1 MARAKEPVRSVP
13 MVMQMEALECG
24 AACLAMIL
32 AYHGKWVGLDQV
44 RHDCGVSRDG
54 SRAINILKA
63 ARAYGL
69 VADGYSLDAE
79 SIRDMQLP
87 CIIHWNFNHF
97 VVLKG
102 FKGKWA
108 YINDPANGAMR
119 VSLEEFDRSFTGIAL
134 CFEKGPSF
142 AEGGKPASVAEF
154 ARSRLKGAAGPT
166 LVIAVA
172 AVVGAFAGI
181 ANAAFSRVFMDR
193 ILTGIDQ
200 DWLLPLVGLMA
211 VVAILQCIAAGINA
225 VSALRIRASFAVSAS
240 TGFVW
245 HLLRLPVS
253 FYEQHNIGDLQ
264 QRQSENESVA
274 YTLITQ
280 LAPVML
286 NVVLLVVYLV
296 VMVRYSLMLTLVGL
310 FTVAVNLFV
319 VNATARARVNVTRV
333 QSRDNGRLYS
343 STIAGID
350 QIESIKASGAEDGY
364 FAQWSGYQA
373 ALAATQ
379 ARLARIT
386 QYLGALPLALMQL
399 ANVVVLT
406 LGVWLIM
413 EGEFTV
419 GMLLAFQ
426 SLLSQFFS
434 PINSFLSL
442 NQQVQEMRT
451 SMERIDDVLMSEPDV
466 PDDNFLCHSER
477 SEESRALPAEPLR
490 GDPSASPQDDKGV
503 NYEKLAGEVDVE
515 GLTFGYSPLGPPVIS
530 DFDLH
535 VEPGEWAALVG
546 DSGCGKSTIAKL
558 VAGLYKPWEGTVSFD
573 GIPAGEVP
581 RAQLKHSLS
590 VVDQDI
596 VLFDATIMDNLRLW
610 DDSIDE
616 ADVVRGAQDACIHDT
631 VMARPDGYGQLVT
644 SDGANFSGGERQ
656 RLEIA
661 RALAQNPTILI
672 LDEATS
678 ALDAKT
684 EEEVMRA
691 IRARGVTC
699 IVVAHRL
706 STIRDCSQIV
716 VLDKG
721 RAVERGTHDE
731 LLALGGRYAELVHD
745 GETGGAR

>member
-1 MARAKEPVRSVP
+1 

-54 SRAINILKA
+54 SRAVNILKA
-63 ARAYGL
+63 ARSYGL
-69 VADGYSLDAE
+69 VADGYSLDPE
-79 SIRDMQLP
+79 SLATMPLP

-108 YINDPANGAMR
+108 YLNDPARGSIR

-134 CFEKGPSF
+134 CFEPGESF
-142 AEGGKPASVAEF
+142 EEGGKPASVVSF

-166 LVIAVA
+166 VVIAIA
-172 AVVGAFAGI
+172 AVIGAFAGI
-181 ANAAFSRVFMDR
+181 ANATFSRVFMDR

-200 DWLLPLVGLMA
+200 NWLVPLVVLMA
-211 VVAILQCIAAGINA
+211 IVAILQCIAAGINS
-225 VSALRIRASFAVSAS
+225 VSALRVRGKFAVSAS
-240 TGFVW
+240 TEFVW

-274 YTLITQ
+274 YTLISQ

-310 FTVAVNLFV
+310 FTVVVNLFV

-333 QSRDNGRLYS
+333 QLRDNGRLYS
-343 STIAGID
+343 STIGGID

-379 ARLARIT
+379 ASLANIT
-386 QYLGALPLALMQL
+386 QYLGALPSALVQL
-399 ANVVVLT
+399 TNVIVLT

-413 EGEFTV
+413 EGEFSV

-434 PINSFLSL
+434 PINSLLSL

-451 SMERIDDVLMSEPDV
+451 SMERIDDVLKSEPDV
-466 PDDNFLCHSER
+466 PDDIEDCR
-477 SEESRALPAEPLR
+477 
-490 GDPSASPQDDKGV
+490 PSG
-503 NYEKLAGEVDVE
+503 EKLSGKLDVA
-515 GLTFGYSPLGPPVIS
+515 GLTFGYSPLGAPVIS
-530 DFDLH
+530 SFDLH
-535 VEPGEWAALVG
+535 VKPGEWAALVG

-558 VAGLYKPWEGTVSFD
+558 IAGLYKPWEGSVSFD
-573 GIPAGEVP
+573 DIPAEEVP
-581 RAQLKHSLS
+581 RMKLKRSLS

-596 VLFDATIMDNLRLW
+596 VLFDGTIMDNLRLW
-610 DDSIDE
+610 DGSIDE
-616 ADVVRGAQDACIHDT
+616 ADVFRGARDASIHEAI
-631 VMARPDGYGQLVT
+631 VARPDGYDQAVT
-644 SDGANFSGGERQ
+644 SDGANYSGGERQ

-661 RALAQNPTILI
+661 RALSQNPTIMI

-684 EEEVMRA
+684 EQEVMQA
-691 IRARGVTC
+691 IRARNITC

-716 VLDKG
+716 VLEKG
-721 RAVERGTHDE
+721 HVVERGTHDE
-731 LLALGGRYAELVHD
+731 LMGLNGRYAALVND
-745 GETGGAR
+745 GDTGGAR

>member
-1 MARAKEPVRSVP
+1 MAQARGPVRAVP

-63 ARAYGL
+63 ARGYGL
-69 VADGYSLDAE
+69 KADGYSLDAE
-79 SIRDMQLP
+79 SIGDMPLP
-87 CIIHWNFNHF
+87 CIIHWNFKHF

-142 AEGGKPASVAEF
+142 EEGGKPASVTEF
-154 ARSRLKGAAGPT
+154 ARLRLKGAAGPT
-166 LVIAVA
+166 VVIAIA
-172 AVVGAFAGI
+172 AIIGAFAGI
-181 ANAAFSRVFMDR
+181 ANATFSRVFMDR

-211 VVAILQCIAAGINA
+211 AVAVLQCIAAGINA
-225 VSALRIRASFAVSAS
+225 VSALRIQASFAVSAS
-240 TGFVW
+240 AEFVW

-264 QRQSENESVA
+264 QRQSENEGVA

-310 FTVAVNLFV
+310 FTVVVNLFV

-386 QYLGALPLALMQL
+386 QYLGALPSALVQL

-434 PINSFLSL
+434 PINSLLSL

-451 SMERIDDVLMSEPDV
+451 SMERIDDVLKSEPDV
-466 PDDNFLCHSER
+466 PDDL
-477 SEESRALPAEPLR
+477 EEAGEA
-490 GDPSASPQDDKGV
+490 AAMPQ
-503 NYEKLAGEVDVE
+503 KLAGKVDIE

-558 VAGLYKPWEGTVSFD
+558 VAGLYRPWEGTVSFD
-573 GIPAGEVP
+573 GVPADEVP

-616 ADVVRGAQDACIHDT
+616 ADAIRGAQDACIHDT
-631 VMARPDGYGQLVT
+631 IMARPDGYGQLVT

-684 EEEVMRA
+684 EEEVMQV
-691 IRARGVTC
+691 IRARGITC

-731 LLALGGRYAELVHD
+731 LLALGGRYAALVND
-745 GETGGAR
+745 GDMGGAR

>member
-1 MARAKEPVRSVP
+1 MAQAKGPIHSVP

-24 AACLAMIL
+24 AACLTMIL

-63 ARAYGL
+63 ARGYGL

-79 SIRDMQLP
+79 SIRDMPMP
-87 CIIHWNFNHF
+87 CIIHWNFKHF

-142 AEGGKPASVAEF
+142 EEGGKPASVTEF

-166 LVIAVA
+166 IVIAIA
-172 AVVGAFAGI
+172 AVIGAFAGI
-181 ANAAFSRVFMDR
+181 ANATFSRVFMDR

-200 DWLLPLVGLMA
+200 DWLVPLVGLMA
-211 VVAILQCIAAGINA
+211 VVAVLQCIAAGINA

-240 TGFVW
+240 TEFVW

-264 QRQSENESVA
+264 QRQSENEGVA

-310 FTVAVNLFV
+310 FTVVVNLFV

-386 QYLGALPLALMQL
+386 QYLGTLPSALTQL

-451 SMERIDDVLMSEPDV
+451 SMERIDDVLKSEPDV
-466 PDDNFLCHSER
+466 PDDVED
-477 SEESRALPAEPLR
+477 EAEIAAPV
-490 GDPSASPQDDKGV
+490 Q
-503 NYEKLAGEVDVE
+503 KLAGKVDIE
-515 GLTFGYSPLGPPVIS
+515 GLTFGYSPLGPPVIA

-535 VEPGEWAALVG
+535 VEPGGWAALVG

-558 VAGLYKPWEGTVSFD
+558 VSGLYKPWEGTVSFD
-573 GIPAGEVP
+573 GVPADEVP
-581 RAQLKHSLS
+581 RAQLKRSLS

-596 VLFDATIMDNLRLW
+596 VLFDATIMENLRLW
-610 DDSIDE
+610 SDSIDE
-616 ADVVRGAQDACIHDT
+616 ADVIRGAKDACIHDT
-631 VMARPDGYGQLVT
+631 IVSRPDGYSQMVT

-684 EEEVMRA
+684 EEEVMQA
-691 IRARGVTC
+691 IRARNITC
-699 IVVAHRL
+699 LVVAHRL

-731 LLALGGRYAELVHD
+731 LLALGGRYAALVND

>member
-1 MARAKEPVRSVP
+1 MARAKGPIHSVP

-32 AYHGKWVGLDQV
+32 AYHGKWIGLDQV

-69 VADGYSLDAE
+69 VAQGYSLDTDAL
-79 SIRDMQLP
+79 RAMPLP

-108 YINDPANGAMR
+108 YINDPANGSIR

-134 CFEKGPSF
+134 TFACGESFE
-142 AEGGKPASVAEF
+142 EGGKPASIVEF
-154 ARSRLKGAAGPT
+154 ARARLKGAAGSIT
-166 LVIAVA
+166 VIAIA
-172 AVVGAFAGI
+172 AVIGAFAGI
-181 ANAAFSRVFMDR
+181 ANATFSRVFMDR

-200 DWLLPLVGLMA
+200 NWLLPLVGLMA
-211 VVAILQCIAAGINA
+211 IVAVLQCIAAGINV
-225 VSALRIRASFAVSAS
+225 VSALRVRGKFAVAAS
-240 TGFVW
+240 SSFVW

-253 FYEQHNIGDLQ
+253 FYEQHSVGDLQ
-264 QRQSENESVA
+264 QRQAENESIA
-274 YTLITQ
+274 YTLISQ
-280 LAPVML
+280 LAPVVL
-286 NVVLLVVYLV
+286 NVILLVVYLV

-310 FTVAVNLFV
+310 ATVAVNLFV
-319 VNATARARVNVTRV
+319 VNATAKARVNVTRV
-333 QSRDNGRLYS
+333 QSRDNGRLYA
-343 STIAGID
+343 STIGGID

-364 FAQWSGYQA
+364 FAQWGGYQA
-373 ALAATQ
+373 ALAVTQ
-379 ARLARIT
+379 VRLAHIT
-386 QYLGALPLALMQL
+386 QYLGALPSALMQL
-399 ANVVVLT
+399 TNVVVLT

-413 EGEFTV
+413 EGEFSV

-451 SMERIDDVLMSEPDV
+451 SMERIDDVMKSETDV
-466 PDDNFLCHSER
+466 PDDLQGE
-477 SEESRALPAEPLR
+477 AEGASLA
-490 GDPSASPQDDKGV
+490 DSAH
-503 NYEKLAGEVDVE
+503 KLAGKLDIED
-515 GLTFGYSPLGPPVIS
+515 LTFGYSPLAPPVIV

-535 VEPGEWAALVG
+535 VKPGEWVALVG
-546 DSGCGKSTIAKL
+546 GSGSGKSTIAKL

-573 GIPAGEVP
+573 GVALADVP
-581 RAQLKHSLS
+581 RRQLKSSLS

-596 VLFDATIMDNLRLW
+596 VLFDGTIMDNLRLW
-610 DDSIDE
+610 DESKGED
-616 ADVVRGAQDACIHDT
+616 DVRHAAHDARIHDAI
-631 VMARPDGYGQLVT
+631 MARPEGYDQAVT

-661 RALAQNPTILI
+661 RALAQNPSILI

-684 EEEVMRA
+684 EEEVMQA
-691 IRARGVTC
+691 IRDRGITC

-706 STIRDCSQIV
+706 STIRDCGEIV
-716 VLDKG
+716 VLDSG
-721 RAVERGTHDE
+721 CVVERGTHDE
-731 LLALGGRYAELVHD
+731 LLALRGRYAELVGD

>member
-1 MARAKEPVRSVP
+1 MSRAKGPVRTVP

-63 ARAYGL
+63 ARSYGL
-69 VADGYSLDAE
+69 VADGYSLDSETIAT
-79 SIRDMQLP
+79 MPLP

-97 VVLKG
+97 VVLRG

-108 YINDPANGAMR
+108 YLNDPARGSIR
-119 VSLEEFDRSFTGIAL
+119 VPLEEFDRSFTGIAL
-134 CFEKGPSF
+134 CFEPGESF
-142 AEGGKPASVAEF
+142 KEGGKPASVVSF

-166 LVIAVA
+166 IVIAIA
-172 AVVGAFAGI
+172 AIIGAFAGI
-181 ANAAFSRVFMDR
+181 ANATFSRVFMDR

-200 DWLLPLVGLMA
+200 DWLVPLVALMA
-211 VVAILQCIAAGINA
+211 VVAILQCIAAGINS
-225 VSALRIRASFAVSAS
+225 VSALRVQGKFAVSAS
-240 TGFVW
+240 TEFVW

-253 FYEQHNIGDLQ
+253 FYEQHNVGDLQ

-274 YTLITQ
+274 YMLISQ

-310 FTVAVNLFV
+310 FTVVVNLFV

-343 STIAGID
+343 STIGGID

-386 QYLGALPLALMQL
+386 QYLGALPSALVQL
-399 ANVVVLT
+399 TNVIVLT
-406 LGVWLIM
+406 SGVWLIM
-413 EGEFTV
+413 EGEFSV

-451 SMERIDDVLMSEPDV
+451 SMERIDDVLKSEPDV
-466 PDDNFLCHSER
+466 PGSVEIDCPVE
-477 SEESRALPAEPLR
+477 
-490 GDPSASPQDDKGV
+490 
-503 NYEKLAGEVDVE
+503 EKLMGKLDVD
-515 GLTFGYSPLGPPVIS
+515 GLMFGYSPLGAPVIS
-530 DFDLH
+530 DFDLR
-535 VEPGEWAALVG
+535 VKPGEWAALVG

-558 VAGLYKPWEGTVSFD
+558 IAGLYKPWEGTVSFD
-573 GIPAGEVP
+573 GIPIEDVP
-581 RAQLKHSLS
+581 RAKLKRSLS

-596 VLFDATIMDNLRLW
+596 VLFDGTIMDNLRLW
-610 DDSIDE
+610 DSSVDE
-616 ADVVRGAQDACIHDT
+616 ADVFRAARDACMHEVI
-631 VMARPDGYGQLVT
+631 VARPDGYDQAVT

-661 RALAQNPTILI
+661 RALSLNPTIMI
-672 LDEATS
+672 LDEATR

-684 EEEVMRA
+684 EQEVMQA
-691 IRARGVTC
+691 IRARGLTC

-706 STIRDCSQIV
+706 STIRDCNQIV

-721 RAVERGTHDE
+721 QVVERGTHDE
-731 LLALGGRYAELVHD
+731 LIELGGRYAALVND
-745 GETGGAR
+745 GDMGGAR

>member
-1 MARAKEPVRSVP
+1 MAQARGPVRAVP

-63 ARAYGL
+63 ARGYGL
-69 VADGYSLDAE
+69 KADGYSLDAE
-79 SIRDMQLP
+79 SIGDMPLP
-87 CIIHWNFNHF
+87 CIIHWNFKHF

-142 AEGGKPASVAEF
+142 EEGGKPASVTEF

-166 LVIAVA
+166 VVIAIA
-172 AVVGAFAGI
+172 AIIGAFAGI
-181 ANAAFSRVFMDR
+181 ANATFSRVFMDR

-211 VVAILQCIAAGINA
+211 AVAVLQCIAAGINA
-225 VSALRIRASFAVSAS
+225 VSALRIQASFAVSAS
-240 TGFVW
+240 AEFVW

-264 QRQSENESVA
+264 QRQSENEGVA

-280 LAPVML
+280 LAPVMF

-310 FTVAVNLFV
+310 FTVVVNLFV

-386 QYLGALPLALMQL
+386 QYLGALPSALVQL

-434 PINSFLSL
+434 PINSLLSL

-451 SMERIDDVLMSEPDV
+451 SMERIDDVLKSEPDV
-466 PDDNFLCHSER
+466 PDDVED
-477 SEESRALPAEPLR
+477 EAETAAPA
-490 GDPSASPQDDKGV
+490 Q
-503 NYEKLAGEVDVE
+503 KLAGKVDIE

-573 GIPAGEVP
+573 GVPADEVS

-616 ADVVRGAQDACIHDT
+616 ADAIRGAQDACIHDT
-631 VMARPDGYGQLVT
+631 IMARSDGYDQLVT

-684 EEEVMRA
+684 EEEVMQV
-691 IRARGVTC
+691 IRARGITC

-731 LLALGGRYAELVHD
+731 LLALGGRYAALVND
-745 GETGGAR
+745 GDMGGAR

>member
-1 MARAKEPVRSVP
+1 MNRAKGPIHNVP

-24 AACLAMIL
+24 AACLAMVL

-54 SRAINILKA
+54 SRAVNILKA
-63 ARAYGL
+63 ARSYGL
-69 VADGYSLDAE
+69 VADGYSIDSEALAT
-79 SIRDMQLP
+79 MPLP

-108 YINDPANGAMR
+108 YLNDPARGSIR

-134 CFEKGPSF
+134 CFEPRDSF
-142 AEGGKPASVAEF
+142 EKGGKPPSVVSF

-166 LVIAVA
+166 VVIAIA
-172 AVVGAFAGI
+172 AVIGAFAGM
-181 ANAAFSRVFMDR
+181 ANATFSRVFMDR

-200 DWLLPLVGLMA
+200 DWLVPLVVLMA
-211 VVAILQCIAAGINA
+211 IIAVLQCIAAGINS
-225 VSALRIRASFAVSAS
+225 VSALRVQGKFAVSAS
-240 TGFVW
+240 AEFVW

-253 FYEQHNIGDLQ
+253 FYEQHHIGDLQ

-274 YTLITQ
+274 YTLISQ

-286 NVVLLVVYLV
+286 NIVLLVVYLA

-310 FTVAVNLFV
+310 SAVVVNLIV
-319 VNATARARVNVTRV
+319 INVTARARVNVTRV

-343 STIAGID
+343 STIGGID

-386 QYLGALPLALMQL
+386 QYLGVLPSALVQL
-399 ANVVVLT
+399 TNVIVLT

-413 EGEFTV
+413 EGEFSV

-434 PINSFLSL
+434 PINSLLSL

-451 SMERIDDVLMSEPDV
+451 SMERIDDVLKSEPDV
-466 PDDNFLCHSER
+466 PDDVEADCP
-477 SEESRALPAEPLR
+477 SEE
-490 GDPSASPQDDKGV
+490 
-503 NYEKLAGEVDVE
+503 KLSGKLDVD
-515 GLTFGYSPLGPPVIS
+515 GLTFGYSPLGAPVIS

-535 VEPGEWAALVG
+535 VKPGEWAALVG

-558 VAGLYKPWEGTVSFD
+558 IAGLHKPWEGAVLFD
-573 GIPAGEVP
+573 GIPAEEVP
-581 RAQLKHSLS
+581 RVKLKQSLS

-596 VLFDATIMDNLRLW
+596 VLFDGTIMDNLRLW
-610 DDSIDE
+610 DSSIDE
-616 ADVVRGAQDACIHDT
+616 ADVLRGARDSCIHET
-631 VMARPDGYGQLVT
+631 VVARPDGYDQLVT

-661 RALAQNPTILI
+661 RALSLNPTILI

-684 EEEVMRA
+684 EQEVMQA
-691 IRARGVTC
+691 IRARGITC

-706 STIRDCSQIV
+706 STIRDCNQIV
-716 VLDKG
+716 MLKEGHV
-721 RAVERGTHDE
+721 VERGTHDE
-731 LLALGGRYAELVHD
+731 LMELDGCYAALVND
-745 GETGGAR
+745 GDTGGAQ

>member
-1 MARAKEPVRSVP
+1 MAQAKGPVHSVP

-24 AACLAMIL
+24 AACLTMIL

-63 ARAYGL
+63 ARSYGL
-69 VADGYSLDAE
+69 KADGYSLDAE
-79 SIRDMQLP
+79 SIKDMPLP
-87 CIIHWNFNHF
+87 CIIHWNFKHF

-134 CFEKGPSF
+134 CFEKGPAF
-142 AEGGKPASVAEF
+142 EEGGKPASVTEF

-166 LVIAVA
+166 IVIAVA
-172 AVVGAFAGI
+172 AVIGAFAGI
-181 ANAAFSRVFMDR
+181 ANATFSRVFMDR

-240 TGFVW
+240 TEFVW

-264 QRQSENESVA
+264 QRQSENEGVA

-286 NVVLLVVYLV
+286 NVILLVVYLV
-296 VMVRYSLMLTLVGL
+296 VMVRYSLVLTLVGL
-310 FTVAVNLFV
+310 FTVVANLFV

-386 QYLGALPLALMQL
+386 QYLGALPSALVQL

-434 PINSFLSL
+434 PINSLLSL

-451 SMERIDDVLMSEPDV
+451 SMERIDDVLKSEPDV
-466 PDDNFLCHSER
+466 PDDVEG
-477 SEESRALPAEPLR
+477 EAAEGAAPV
-490 GDPSASPQDDKGV
+490 Q
-503 NYEKLAGEVDVE
+503 KLTGKVDIE

-535 VEPGEWAALVG
+535 VQPGEWAALVG

-558 VAGLYKPWEGTVSFD
+558 VSGLYKPWEGTVSFD
-573 GIPAGEVP
+573 GVPADEVP

-596 VLFDATIMDNLRLW
+596 VLFDTTIMDNLRLW

-631 VMARPDGYGQLVT
+631 IVARPDGYGQLVT

-684 EEEVMRA
+684 EEEVMQA
-691 IRARGVTC
+691 IRARGITC

-716 VLDKG
+716 VLDHG

-731 LLALGGRYAELVHD
+731 LLARGGRYAALVND